1 MVKQE
6 ITQLTVGVLSVAS
19 IGFAGYNTVA
29 MQKQFAVVAD
39 QQADT
44 AAALAAIT
52 ETLNAKTG
60 VSAKHI
66 SDLRK
71 RQQAL
76 ETRLAKLEAV
86 ERTQAQK
93 RIRQENH
100 DRVVKKLGRVP
111 TAIVYQTS
119 YKLKLSDRERYC
131 LRKNI
136 YHEAAFESDAGMLAV
151 AQVTGNRVAS
161 KHRGTDFCSVIYAP
175 KQFSWTIQP
184 KTRYAAPNDY
194 NWKRAGAIVARYEAG
209 ERIKGLEK
217 SEFYYARYIRSPKW
231 AKEMQYTHYLG
242 EHLFLNHKS

>member
-19 IGFAGYNTVA
+19 IGFAGYNTYT

-161 KHRGTDFCSVIYAP
+161 KHRGTDFCSVI
-175 KQFSWTIQP
+175 
-184 KTRYAAPNDY
+184 
-194 NWKRAGAIVARYEAG
+194 
-209 ERIKGLEK
+209 
-217 SEFYYARYIRSPKW
+217 
-231 AKEMQYTHYLG
+231 
-242 EHLFLNHKS
+242 